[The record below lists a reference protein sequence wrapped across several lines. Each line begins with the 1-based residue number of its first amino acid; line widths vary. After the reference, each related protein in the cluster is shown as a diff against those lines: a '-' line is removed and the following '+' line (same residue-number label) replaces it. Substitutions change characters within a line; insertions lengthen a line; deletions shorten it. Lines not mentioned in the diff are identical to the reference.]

1 LRITGFGPVEHDI
14 KRREIFKKLILVIMV
29 IVLVSMVFASN
40 AYASGGVPVGSCP
53 TVFDLMNYMD
63 GTHQDMPMH
72 IGLAVD
78 LNGNGNG
85 YVCMRV
91 IYHDLHLRVD
101 DTLLAPLI
109 NGSSPKQ

>member
-63 GTHQDMPMH
+63 GTHQNMPMH

-78 LNGNGNG
+78 LNENG
-85 YVCMRV
+85 YICMRV
-91 IYHDLHLRVD
+91 ISPDLHLHVD
-101 DTLLAPLI
+101 DTLLLP
-109 NGSSPKQ
+109 